1 MPLDLLG
8 LQRRSQVRV
17 CTAVLYL
24 WTSTKMEKGN
34 AHSISFI
41 LLSLRHVAAFLF
53 YLVGAFGDALAY
65 VKLSDGLSCALLLL
79 IIIIIT
85 TLFEKIRL
93 PHISLAAES

>member
-1 MPLDLLG
+1 MFA
-8 LQRRSQVRV
+8 LQFFTCGHRQKWRR
-17 CTAVLYL
+17 
-24 WTSTKMEKGN
+24 GI

-53 YLVGAFGDALAY
+53 YLVGALGDALAY
-65 VKLSDGLSCALLLL
+65 VKLSDGLSCALLL
-79 IIIIIT
+79 IIIIT